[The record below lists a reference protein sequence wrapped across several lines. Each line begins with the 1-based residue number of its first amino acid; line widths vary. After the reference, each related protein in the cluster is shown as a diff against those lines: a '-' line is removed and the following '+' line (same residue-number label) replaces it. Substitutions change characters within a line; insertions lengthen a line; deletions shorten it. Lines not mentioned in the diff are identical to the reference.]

1 MKEKSGCSG
10 ALFILAGIGSFICAY
25 IAHRGEESA
34 KPSRV
39 TSYINGQI
47 NDVGA
52 IGGNSN
58 AVDFYSIAFYVA
70 IVVGILLIIIGIAL
84 LSIGGKDTSNN
95 TENNENSIF
104 IICPNCGEHNGKN
117 NVRCFKCHTPLTSKT
132 NNQNKAY
139 NQTLYKNEWI
149 CPKCGRTNQ
158 NYVGTCGCGEVKPK
172 WKN

>member
-1 MKEKSGCSG
+1 M
-10 ALFILAGIGSFICAY
+10 
-25 IAHRGEESA
+25 
-34 KPSRV
+34 
-39 TSYINGQI
+39 
-47 NDVGA
+47 
-52 IGGNSN
+52 
-58 AVDFYSIAFYVA
+58 
-70 IVVGILLIIIGIAL
+70 

-117 NVRCFKCHTPLTSKT
+117 NVRCFKCHTPLTSKA

-139 NQTLYKNEWI
+139 NQTLNKNEWI

-172 WKN
+172 